1 MRKMF
6 LMAMMALVM
15 CGLAACSSSDDDG
28 GQPAKKSDP
37 ALIGDWV
44 EWTDESHKE
53 IRQAIS
59 FQSRDDMLMYMQRVS
74 DALTGG
80 WYHAEYTITG
90 DGTMTLDATP
100 IHIVE
105 FNRFD
110 DCEWFAVDPV
120 HLTINFG
127 YRISGDELHIVE
139 LYSGKEVVLKKFA
152 SSSNWQG
159 AKGSGT
165 YAP

>member
-1 MRKMF
+1 MKRMF

-15 CGLAACSSSDDDG
+15 CGLAACSSSDDENG
-28 GQPAKKSDP
+28 GQPAKKNDP

-53 IRQAIS
+53 IRQAMS
-59 FQSRDDMLMYMQRVS
+59 FNSNGGVLMYMQRVS
-74 DALTGG
+74 VALTSG

-105 FNRFD
+105 FNWFD
-110 DCEWFAVDPV
+110 DCEWFAVDPA
-120 HLTINFG
+120 HLTFNLG

-139 LYSGKEVVLKKFA
+139 SYSGKEIVLKKME
-152 SSSNWQG
+152 
-159 AKGSGT
+159 
-165 YAP
+165 